1 MGGISVVLK
10 KPYAF
15 LIKHFKL
22 IHLLLCIPLVYL
34 IIRTGAIATFLN
46 SYVSANYFTTE
57 TNLAG
62 TYINQATFLGVTSKT
77 KLEFS
82 NDKKVKMTNGTTS
95 ENDTYELSGNDLK
108 IKNEDDE
115 VIMRAK
121 LADDRKSFKVK
132 SIAGDIFGIL
142 KNIEFTRQS

>member
-1 MGGISVVLK
+1 M
-10 KPYAF
+10 
-15 LIKHFKL
+15 
-22 IHLLLCIPLVYL
+22 
-34 IIRTGAIATFLN
+34 
-46 SYVSANYFTTE
+46 
-57 TNLAG
+57 
-62 TYINQATFLGVTSKT
+62 TSKT

-132 SIAGDIFGIL
+132 SSAGDIFGIL
-142 KNIEFTRQS
+142 KNIKFTRQS

>member
-1 MGGISVVLK
+1 MHNYEKLK
-10 KPYAF
+10 KNKANWIVVAVIVLVAIIS
-15 LIKHFKL
+15 LI
-22 IHLLLCIPLVYL
+22 
-34 IIRTGAIATFLN
+34 GW
-46 SYVSANYFTTE
+46 SNYRSHH
-57 TNLAG
+57 LAG
-62 TYINQATFLGVTSKT
+62 TYTNQATFLGVTSKT

-121 LADDRKSFKVK
+121 LADDRKSFIKGCSNSMDKLNKKVYKTYTILYTLK
-132 SIAGDIFGIL
+132 STIFIIIHRIFF
-142 KNIEFTRQS
+142 N

>member
-1 MGGISVVLK
+1 MSSYEKLK
-10 KPYAF
+10 KNKVNWIVVAVIA
-15 LIKHFKL
+15 LIAIISL
-22 IHLLLCIPLVYL
+22 IGWSNYRSHHLD
-34 IIRTGAIATFLN
+34 
-46 SYVSANYFTTE
+46 
-57 TNLAG
+57 G
-62 TYINQATFLGVTSKT
+62 TYTKQATFLGVTSKT

-95 ENDTYELSGNDLK
+95 EDDTYELSGNDLK
-108 IKNEDDE
+108 IKNKDDE

>member
-1 MGGISVVLK
+1 MHNYEKLK
-10 KPYAF
+10 KNKANWIVVAVIVLVAIIS
-15 LIKHFKL
+15 LI
-22 IHLLLCIPLVYL
+22 
-34 IIRTGAIATFLN
+34 GW
-46 SYVSANYFTTE
+46 SNYRSHH
-57 TNLAG
+57 LAG
-62 TYINQATFLGVTSKT
+62 TYTNQATFLGVTSKT

-132 SIAGDIFGIL
+132 SIAGDILILCSVLWISRIL
-142 KNIEFTRQS
+142 KRRYLCVIK

>member
-1 MGGISVVLK
+1 MHNYEKLK
-10 KPYAF
+10 KNKANWIVVAVIVLVAIIS
-15 LIKHFKL
+15 LI
-22 IHLLLCIPLVYL
+22 
-34 IIRTGAIATFLN
+34 GW
-46 SYVSANYFTTE
+46 SNYRSHH
-57 TNLAG
+57 LAG
-62 TYINQATFLGVTSKT
+62 TYTNQATVLGVTSKT

>member
-1 MGGISVVLK
+1 MKRSFLEGLFKDLETEDSVK
-10 KPYAF
+10 KS
-15 LIKHFKL
+15 
-22 IHLLLCIPLVYL
+22 
-34 IIRTGAIATFLN
+34 IIDSIM
-46 SYVSANYFTTE
+46 TE
-57 TNLAG
+57 NG
-62 TYINQATFLGVTSKT
+62 NDINAEKT
-77 KLEFS
+77 KTVAVE
-82 NDKKVKMTNGTTS
+82 
-95 ENDTYELSGNDLK
+95 NDLK

>member
-1 MGGISVVLK
+1 MHNYEKLK
-10 KPYAF
+10 KNKANWIVVAVIVLVAIIS
-15 LIKHFKL
+15 LI
-22 IHLLLCIPLVYL
+22 
-34 IIRTGAIATFLN
+34 GW
-46 SYVSANYFTTE
+46 SNYRSHH
-57 TNLAG
+57 LAG

-121 LADDRKSFKVK
+121 LADDRKSFTVK

-142 KNIEFTRQS
+142 KNIKFTRQS